1 MDEYEFL
8 DENNQEEP
16 ENSWEESIEEISEE
30 TIPEE
35 EPESSE
41 ESGNQEEIQ
50 PVSSISANDL
60 EEIFEKYS
68 EYSVSG
74 NDLNNDMQGI
84 YDLLQQSDDAHTEE
98 TQELIAVCNKIN
110 QNVEMGTTSVC
121 SLLGLLIGILLAKT
135 FAIFMKGV

>member
-35 EPESSE
+35 EPESLE
-41 ESGNQEEIQ
+41 KSGNQEE

-60 EEIFEKYS
+60 EELFEKYS

-74 NDLNNDMQGI
+74 NDLSNDMQEI

>member
-35 EPESSE
+35 EPESLE
-41 ESGNQEEIQ
+41 ESGNQEE

-60 EEIFEKYS
+60 EELFEKYS

-74 NDLNNDMQGI
+74 NDLSNDMQEI